1 MRVEKLASLLESC
14 AEEAPACV
22 GVYRLYS
29 GDARLHI
36 GMAAGAATLR
46 SELARH
52 ARGDYG
58 PDTQLADR
66 VDWEVVPDDL
76 YAYEAFVA
84 LYNEAIY
91 AGCERA
97 GEDWAPS
104 TSRCHGGDTGVSY
117 GCGGSMPGP
126 GGLVLSGTATA
137 SNPARAL
144 VMGEGA

>member
-1 MRVEKLASLLESC
+1 M
-14 AEEAPACV
+14 
-22 GVYRLYS
+22 GVYRLYH
-29 GDARLHI
+29 GKDLLHI

-58 PDTQLADR
+58 PGTQRADR

-117 GCGGSMPGP
+117 GCGSMDIHHGDRSGDGKHRLEAGAPEE
-126 GGLVLSGTATA
+126 LVLS
-137 SNPARAL
+137 PD
-144 VMGEGA
+144 